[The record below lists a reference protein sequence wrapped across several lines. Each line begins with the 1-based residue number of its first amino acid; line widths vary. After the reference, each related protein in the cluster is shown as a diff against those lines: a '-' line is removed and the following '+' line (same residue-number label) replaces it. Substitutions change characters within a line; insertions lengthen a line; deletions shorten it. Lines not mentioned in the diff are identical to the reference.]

1 MAQQV
6 APQTPFPTI
15 EQVMNRARAIA
26 NDSYRQ
32 GKGRI
37 LTDDAPFT
45 VEYLNGAL
53 EELQDRLRNNAV
65 ISLIQDN
72 IILGPITALAGVNPA
87 IQVAIT
93 YNGFFNGT
101 EMVAEPRLPS
111 NLMAP
116 LVISE
121 RQIGS
126 GLPFQPMMQPREG
139 LPSCFQNNWLGL
151 WEWRQ
156 DGLWF
161 TGSTID
167 EEIRMRAQIALPIIS
182 PNSTASFADTQI
194 AILASIN
201 ALANLVIYQYARA
214 RGAVAAPTMA
224 QDAEKFIKLILNRY
238 TRQAQ
243 RVPYRRQ
250 PYSADT
256 GNGSGYYGTNL
267 PF

>member
-1 MAQQV
+1 
-6 APQTPFPTI
+6 
-15 EQVMNRARAIA
+15 MNRARAIA

-37 LTDDAPFT
+37 LTDDAAFT
-45 VEYLNGAL
+45 AEYLNGAL

-72 IILGPITALAGVNPA
+72 IILGPLTALPAPDPA

-101 EMVAEPRLPS
+101 VMVPQPRLPS

-121 RQIGS
+121 RQVGS
-126 GLPFQPMMQPREG
+126 GLPFVEMTQPREG
-139 LPSCFQNNWLGL
+139 LPSCFQGNFFGQ

-156 DGLWF
+156 DGIWF
-161 TGSTID
+161 NGSTID
-167 EEIRMRAQIALPIIS
+167 EEIRMRAQISLPIIS

-201 ALANLVIYQYARA
+201 ALAHLVIYQYARA
-214 RGAVAAPTMA
+214 RGAAAAPTMA
-224 QDAEKFIKLILNRY
+224 QDAEKHIKLILNRY

-250 PYSADT
+250 PYSAQT
-256 GNGSGYYGTNL
+256 VGNGNWGTNL